1 MPETVITALIAAIVS
16 AIGTSASIMASARRN
31 RAEAEKLWSEAHA
44 MDIETMKSVIGS
56 LASEVKRLTED
67 LSYEQ
72 AKRQELERRV
82 EELCR
87 ELTATKA
94 ENLSLKRENESLS
107 RRVRELERERSELRC
122 EVEKLRLEI
131 DQVRLANK
139 ETRDGLYQPDDGER
153 SDRSDRTG

>member
-1 MPETVITALIAAIVS
+1 
-16 AIGTSASIMASARRN
+16 MASARRN

-44 MDIETMKSVIGS
+44 VDIETMKSVIGS

-67 LSYEQ
+67 LSCEQ

-82 EELCR
+82 EELYR

-94 ENLSLKRENESLS
+94 ENLSLRRENESLA

-122 EVEKLRLEI
+122 EVEKLRVEI
-131 DQVRLANK
+131 EQMRRGED
-139 ETRDGLYQPDDGER
+139 ERDGLHRSGDGQGSNR
-153 SDRSDRTG
+153 SD